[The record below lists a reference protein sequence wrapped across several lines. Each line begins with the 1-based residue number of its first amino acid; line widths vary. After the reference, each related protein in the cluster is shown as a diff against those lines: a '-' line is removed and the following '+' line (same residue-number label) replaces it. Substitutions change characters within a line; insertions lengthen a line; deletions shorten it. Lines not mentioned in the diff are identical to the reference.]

1 MRSITRLFSAFGT
14 LADSLIALASVVNA
28 TTGRLQ
34 HTIAAEDASH
44 VIEHQTAG
52 EKGFS
57 PDPDP
62 APTGKRGKGKGAA

>member
-14 LADSLIALASVVNA
+14 LADSLLALASVVNA

-34 HTIAAEDASH
+34 QSLAVEDASH
-44 VIEHQTAG
+44 VIEHQAAG
-52 EKGFS
+52 GHPCP

-62 APTGKRGKGKGAA
+62 APTGKRGKGKGA